1 MSRDPGT
8 RLPFSYRIRV
18 GHVSHNPIEIR
29 VEADERERAGLAQLW
44 DILGVQAL
52 TAELKIRRWKKDGVK
67 VMGSV
72 HAVVTQACV
81 VTLDPVQEVIDE
93 EIEEI
98 FVPEGSSLARIP
110 ANDAGEIILDPDGP
124 DLPELFTGDEI
135 DVGAFVAEMVAMA
148 LDPYPRKKDVE
159 FAGHTESGAGDDR
172 RPSPFAVLKG
182 LKTEK

>member
-1 MSRDPGT
+1 MSRDPGA
-8 RLPFSYRIRV
+8 RPPFSYRIRI
-18 GHVSHNPIEIR
+18 GHVSHNPIEVR
-29 VEADERERAGLAQLW
+29 VEADERERLGLAKLW

-67 VMGSV
+67 VMGAV
-72 HAVVTQACV
+72 HAEVTQACV
-81 VTLDPVQEVIDE
+81 VTLDPVEEVIDE

-124 DLPELFTGDEI
+124 DLPELFSGDEI
-135 DVGAFVAEMVAMA
+135 DVGAFVAEMAAMA
-148 LDPYPRKKDVE
+148 LDPYPRKPDIQ
-159 FAGHTESGAGDDR
+159 FDGHTESDAADDR